1 MSTLFPVVRRQV
13 LAFMLLAASLVIVN
27 RAMALKN
34 AENQNVRDLLSL
46 AAQQSASL
54 DYDADQMQSL
64 LHSDAVWQ
72 THATLLE
79 SVKGHVN
86 QLSRTVAKLQA
97 ERSEASTWQ
106 QKGIDRVVP
115 LLRELAE
122 NTTAA
127 IYHINKNQTRPVSG
141 YYADYLDENAET
153 AHDLNRIITAT
164 IEYGHIRG
172 KLEKLE
178 EQIQPSTM

>member
-72 THATLLE
+72 THATLLK

-86 QLSRTVAKLQA
+86 QLSRTIAKLQA
-97 ERSEASTWQ
+97 GTKSRACTSLVRRGSTGWYLYYGSSPKTQRLRSTTSTRESNSPCF
-106 QKGIDRVVP
+106 RVLCRLP
-115 LLRELAE
+115 R
-122 NTTAA
+122 
-127 IYHINKNQTRPVSG
+127 
-141 YYADYLDENAET
+141 
-153 AHDLNRIITAT
+153 
-164 IEYGHIRG
+164 
-172 KLEKLE
+172 
-178 EQIQPSTM
+178 

>member
-34 AENQNVRDLLSL
+34 AENQDVRDLLSL

-72 THATLLE
+72 THATC
-79 SVKGHVN
+79 S
-86 QLSRTVAKLQA
+86 SRS
-97 ERSEASTWQ
+97 R
-106 QKGIDRVVP
+106 D
-115 LLRELAE
+115 
-122 NTTAA
+122 
-127 IYHINKNQTRPVSG
+127 
-141 YYADYLDENAET
+141 
-153 AHDLNRIITAT
+153 
-164 IEYGHIRG
+164 
-172 KLEKLE
+172 
-178 EQIQPSTM
+178 M

>member
-1 MSTLFPVVRRQV
+1 
-13 LAFMLLAASLVIVN
+13 
-27 RAMALKN
+27 
-34 AENQNVRDLLSL
+34 
-46 AAQQSASL
+46 
-54 DYDADQMQSL
+54 
-64 LHSDAVWQ
+64 
-72 THATLLE
+72 
-79 SVKGHVN
+79 VN
-86 QLSRTVAKLQA
+86 QLSRTIAKLEA

-106 QKGIDRVVP
+106 QKGVDRVLP

-127 IYHINKNQTRPVSG
+127 INHLNKNQARPVSG

-178 EQIQPSTM
+178 EQIQPST

>member
-1 MSTLFPVVRRQV
+1 MSILFTVVRRHV
-13 LAFMLLAASLVIVN
+13 LALMLLPTSLMIVN
-27 RAMALKN
+27 RAMAIDN
-34 AENQNVRDLLSL
+34 AENQNVRNLLSL

-64 LHSDAVWQ
+64 LHNDVAWQ
-72 THATLLE
+72 MHATLLQA
-79 SVKGHVN
+79 VKGHVN
-86 QLSRTVAKLQA
+86 QLSRTIAKLEA
-97 ERSEASTWQ
+97 ERSEASTWR
-106 QKGIDRVVP
+106 QKGVDRVLP
-115 LLRELAE
+115 LLRELTE

-127 IYHINKNQTRPVSG
+127 INHLNKNQARPVSG

-178 EQIQPSTM
+178 EQIQPST